1 METTGYRGI
10 SDEAKTADPNALW
23 DIGIMIG

>member
-10 SDEAKTADPNALW
+10 GDEAKTADPNSLW
-23 DIGIMIG
+23 DKGIMIG